1 MGTQTLVMMQT
12 MFTPRTDGEHADSVQ
27 RLDLFL
33 RSAER
38 QAYTMANYATGN
50 HDEAMDIVQD
60 AMTAFVRRYQRKPE
74 QQWRPLFFRSV
85 DNRIKDWF
93 RRRKVK
99 LRWQLPGNRKTDD
112 LAPENLA
119 ENLTE
124 PQPDRALANDQTRQ
138 TMNQAL
144 SALPHRQ
151 RQAFLLR
158 TWQGMSVAETAKV
171 MDCSEGSVKTHLS
184 RATHALREKLVGHH
198 GALT

>member
-1 MGTQTLVMMQT
+1 MGSETLVMMQT
-12 MFTPRTDGEHADSVQ
+12 MFTPRTGDEHASSVQ

-38 QAYTMANYATGN
+38 QAYTMAKYATGN
-50 HDEAMDIVQD
+50 HDEALDIVQD

-93 RRRKVK
+93 RRRKVR
-99 LRWQLPGNRKTDD
+99 LRWMLAGSRQQDD
-112 LAPENLA
+112 LGPESQA
-119 ENLTE
+119 ENLNE

-138 TMNQAL
+138 TMDQAL
-144 SALPHRQ
+144 CALPHRQ

-171 MDCSEGSVKTHLS
+171 MGCSEGSVKTHLS
-184 RATHALREKLVGHH
+184 RATQALREKLNNHH
-198 GALT
+198 GVST